1 MLKNGFYN
9 TAAGAIRAG
18 INVLTIPVLIRA
30 LGVEEYGV
38 WTLASTVVNVVILAE
53 AGLSTATTMF
63 VSQDLAKEDF
73 DGIAQTLTVTGG
85 AMLGLATLA
94 GIILGIGAEPIV
106 SSFAKLDRSQHVI
119 AVHAIQIG
127 GIAIW
132 TKLVQQVLIGI
143 EQAYQ
148 RYDLLNLLNTIQ
160 SLLTGVG
167 LLVVVWCGGR
177 TVELMEWQA
186 AIGIMIFIAHLY
198 LAKLL
203 TRQVKLRL
211 IWDRSKGWHIV
222 RYSTQ
227 IWVTAIGGVL
237 FGQADKLIVGALLG
251 TRELGIYA
259 VITNI
264 ASQIN
269 LFSYLPVQP
278 LVPKITQHFAKL
290 DPDRTALDKQIASG
304 LQINFS
310 IALGSA
316 AILFTFAPLV
326 LNILIHDYSNLTYI
340 LSLQIVA
347 IAYGCSS
354 LNAVGYYIL
363 FARDAVNTC
372 MKIQLV
378 GSIGSLLLI
387 YVGTLQFGI
396 LGAAL
401 GNAGFIA
408 TLLMLYLG
416 MNQIS
421 IPTSKWLKWVSFP
434 TLWFLATIAINSLV
448 KGDLLLSCC
457 LCLEVTILLGWFG
470 INHRYALKRSGFTG
484 FKDWQD

>member
-9 TAAGAIRAG
+9 TAAGVIRSG

-38 WTLASTVVNVVILAE
+38 WTLASTVVNLVILAE

-73 DGIAQTLTVTGG
+73 DGVAQTLSVTGG

-94 GIILGIGAEPIV
+94 AIILGAGAEPIV
-106 SSFAKLDRSQHVI
+106 GAFAKLDRSQHQI
-119 AVHAIQIG
+119 AVQALQIG
-127 GIAIW
+127 GLVIW
-132 TKLVQQVLIGI
+132 AKLVQQVLIGI

-167 LLVVVWCGGR
+167 MLMVVWLGGR
-177 TVELMEWQA
+177 TIELMQWQA
-186 AIGIMIFIAHLY
+186 VVGIIILVAHLY
-198 LAKLL
+198 LGRLL
-203 TRQVKLRL
+203 TRSIDFRL
-211 IWDRSKGWHIV
+211 TWDRSKGWTIAC
-222 RYSTQ
+222 YSVQ
-227 IWVTAIGGVL
+227 IWVTSIGGVL
-237 FGQADKLIVGALLG
+237 FAQADKLIVGAMLG

-269 LFSYLPVQP
+269 LFSFLPVQP

-290 DPDRTALDKQIASG
+290 DADRQALEQQIKAG
-304 LQINFS
+304 LEINFS

-326 LNILIHDYSNLTYI
+326 LNILIHDYTNATYI
-340 LSLQIVA
+340 RSLQIVA
-347 IAYGCSS
+347 IAYGFSS

-363 FARDAVNTC
+363 FARDAVNIC
-372 MKIQLV
+372 MKIQVV
-378 GSIGSLLLI
+378 GSIGALLLI
-387 YVGTLQFGI
+387 YLGTLQFGI

-408 TLLMLYLG
+408 TLLMVYVG
-416 MNQIS
+416 MNKIS
-421 IPTSKWLKWVSFP
+421 ISASKWLKWISFP
-434 TLWFLATIAINSLV
+434 TCWFLATIAINSIV
-448 KGDLLLSCC
+448 KGDLLLSLC
-457 LCLEVTILLGWFG
+457 LCLEVAILIGWFG
-470 INHRYALKRSGFTG
+470 ISNRYALRH
-484 FKDWQD
+484 

>member
-9 TAAGAIRAG
+9 TAAGVIRSG

-38 WTLASTVVNVVILAE
+38 WTLASTVVNVVIIAE

-63 VSQDLAKEDF
+63 VSQDLAKEDA
-73 DGIAQTLTVTGG
+73 DGICQTLTVTGG

-94 GIILGIGAEPIV
+94 AIILGIGAEPIV
-106 SSFAKLDRSQHVI
+106 SSFAKLDRSQHVV
-119 AVHAIQIG
+119 AVHALQIG
-127 GIAIW
+127 GLVVWA
-132 TKLVQQVLIGI
+132 KLVQQVLIGI

-160 SLLTGVG
+160 ALLTGLG
-167 LLVVVWCGGR
+167 MLVVVWLGGR
-177 TVELMEWQA
+177 TIELMQWQA
-186 AIGIMIFIAHLY
+186 VVGISILLAHLY
-198 LAKLL
+198 LARLL
-203 TRQVKLRL
+203 TRQVQLRL
-211 IWDRSKGWHIV
+211 IWDRSKGSNIA
-222 RYSTQ
+222 RYSLQT
-227 IWVTAIGGVL
+227 WVTSIGGVL
-237 FGQADKLIVGALLG
+237 FAQADKLIVGAILG

-290 DPDRTALDKQIASG
+290 DPDRADLDKQIKSG
-304 LQINFS
+304 LEINFS
-310 IALGSA
+310 IALASA

-326 LNILIHDYSNLTYI
+326 LDILIHDYSNITYI

-347 IAYGCSS
+347 IAYGFAS

-363 FARDAVNTC
+363 FARDAVKTC
-372 MKIQLV
+372 MKIQIV
-378 GSIGSLLLI
+378 GSLGSLLLI
-387 YVGTLQFGI
+387 YLGTLQFGI

-408 TLLMLYLG
+408 TLLMVYMG
-416 MNQIS
+416 MDKIS
-421 IPTSKWLKWVSFP
+421 IPISRWLRWVSFP
-434 TLWFLATIAINSLV
+434 TLWFIATIGINSIV
-448 KGDLLLSCC
+448 KGDLLLSLC
-457 LCLEVTILLGWFG
+457 LCLEIAILLGWFG
-470 INHRYALKRSGFTG
+470 MNNRYAFKR
-484 FKDWQD
+484 